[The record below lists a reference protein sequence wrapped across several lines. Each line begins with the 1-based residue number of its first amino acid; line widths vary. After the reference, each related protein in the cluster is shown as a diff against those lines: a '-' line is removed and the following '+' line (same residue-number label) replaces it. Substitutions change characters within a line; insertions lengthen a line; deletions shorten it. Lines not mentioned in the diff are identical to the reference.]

1 MLALS
6 LSPIHLHWHLSPDDP
21 SARSCCLHGH
31 DRSCMAL
38 MDRGRGMA
46 AIPELPTN
54 LVDVALSFDA
64 LSIAEDLEVYNN
76 FYP

>member
-1 MLALS
+1 
-6 LSPIHLHWHLSPDDP
+6 
-21 SARSCCLHGH
+21 
-31 DRSCMAL
+31 MAL